1 MAVKKMKISIEDRIE
16 KLSQLANSNDVIANE
31 LFEKHKVFRGLRD
44 NNGVGVVT
52 GLTEISEINAFRKD
66 EEGNRIPIEG
76 ELFYR
81 GVNIYELV
89 SGYKKERR
97 YGFEETA
104 YLLLCG
110 KLPTEKELEEFNELL
125 LINRDLP
132 DSFVR
137 DVILKAPPK
146 DMMNALSRCILTLY
160 SYDANA
166 DDTTIKNVF
175 KQTLQLIA
183 LTPIIAVYSY
193 QAYKHYHERKN
204 LVIRY
209 PKPEL
214 SIAENILYM
223 LKGTGKYTKEQAYM
237 LDICLILHAEH
248 GGGNNSTFTTHVV
261 TSSGTDTYS
270 AISASLGSLKGP
282 KHGGANIKVVQM
294 FEDIKNNLTD
304 FSDEAI
310 CDYLAKLLDK
320 EAFDNSGLIYGMG
333 HAIYSLSDPRANILH
348 SCVKE
353 YVDKGQC
360 KDEEDDKDYVLYEKI
375 AELGPKVILNRRKLF
390 KDLSVNVDYYSGFLY
405 KLLRIPE
412 ELFTPIFAI
421 ARMAGWTAHRLEE
434 LTNKGKIIRPAYIA
448 VAERQEYVDIKDRK

>member
-1 MAVKKMKISIEDRIE
+1 MSNKKNKVNFERKIEA
-16 KLSQLANSNDVIANE
+16 LSQLAYNNDVIANE
-31 LFEKHKVFRGLRD
+31 LYEKHKVFRGLRD

-52 GLTEISEINAFRKD
+52 GLTEISEVNAFRD
-66 EEGNRIPIEG
+66 DGNGNRIPIEG
-76 ELFYR
+76 ELFFR
-81 GVNIYELV
+81 GVNVYELIA
-89 SGYKKERR
+89 GFNKHKR

-110 KLPTEKELEEFNELL
+110 KLPNETELWEFNELL
-125 LINRDLP
+125 VNYRNLP

-137 DVILKAPPK
+137 DVVLKAPPK

-160 SYDANA
+160 SYDENA
-166 DDTTIKNVF
+166 DDTSIKNVF
-175 KQTLQLIA
+175 DQSLQLIA
-183 LTPIIAVYSY
+183 LTPILAVYCY
-193 QAYKHYHERKN
+193 QAYRHYHQRKN

-223 LKGTGKYTKEQAYM
+223 LKGTGKYTKEQAYL

-248 GGGNNSTFTTHVV
+248 GGGNNSTFTNHVV

-294 FEDIKNNLTD
+294 FNDIKSALKD
-304 FSDEAI
+304 FSDDEI
-310 CDYLAKLLDK
+310 RGYLKKLLDK
-320 EAFDNSGLIYGMG
+320 EGFDKSGLIYGMG

-348 SCVKE
+348 TCVND
-353 YVDKGQC
+353 YVASGNC
-360 KDEEDDKDYVLYEKI
+360 GEAEDKDYMLYEKI
-375 AELGPKVILNRRKLF
+375 AAFGPEVIQDKRKLY
-390 KDLSVNVDYYSGFLY
+390 KNVSVNVDYYSGFLY

-421 ARMAGWTAHRLEE
+421 SRMAGWAAHRLEE
-434 LTNKGKIIRPAYIA
+434 LANKGKIIRPAYIA
-448 VAERQEYVDIKDRK
+448 VADRQPYIDRDKR